1 MRRKPL
7 NQLKLKLITKSK
19 TVCRDPRGLCIKQL
33 LWTVCWFPPFPRL
46 IFFSQGLD
54 GLCVEL
60 EHPLNVVLIATSS
73 HSIADAQL
81 KARTPHSDCY
91 LNFVVL
97 GCGTLLLCYLNTA
110 FLWRRPSSPSS
121 IFPLLPWSQQIGESI
136 SCLYYAVGNSE
147 PHRWNGTSVTRGKQ
161 SSASQ
166 DLTLFLLVR

>member
-60 EHPLNVVLIATSS
+60 DHPLNVVPIATSS

-110 FLWRRPSSPSS
+110 FLWRSPSSPSS
-121 IFPLLPWSQQIGESI
+121 FYLSTPTLVPADRREHLLSLLCSPELWATQ
-136 SCLYYAVGNSE
+136 VKR
-147 PHRWNGTSVTRGKQ
+147 HFRGK
-161 SSASQ
+161 
-166 DLTLFLLVR
+166 